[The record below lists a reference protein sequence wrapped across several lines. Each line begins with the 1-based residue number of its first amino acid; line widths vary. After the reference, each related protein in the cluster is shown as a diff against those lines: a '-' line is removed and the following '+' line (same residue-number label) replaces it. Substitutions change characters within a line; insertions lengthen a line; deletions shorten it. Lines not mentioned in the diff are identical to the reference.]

1 MFRQHKTFFFL
12 YDFYYFFF
20 TFNFPSPPAMR
31 LSHAAGPQ
39 QPTPCSPIPRAGLCP
54 HPPIPTHSAPQ
65 MLAII
70 RRCRMG
76 MQIWW
81 LQFVPPKI
89 VLLKSCLPISPGFQ
103 HCIYSAIDSRRREQ
117 TLPLHRIPFS
127 KGDLWH
133 N

>member
-1 MFRQHKTFFFL
+1 MLQG
-12 YDFYYFFF
+12 
-20 TFNFPSPPAMR
+20 PSSPP
-31 LSHAAGPQ
+31 HAAPFPERGSAL
-39 QPTPCSPIPRAGLCP
+39 TPPS
-54 HPPIPTHSAPQ
+54 PQ